1 MHIILIVGKK
11 LLKQLNS
18 KLEVKWSVISS
29 KINLV
34 NVEEFINK
42 KLGQV
47 YGHDSKYSF
56 VRNDAKTI

>member
-1 MHIILIVGKK
+1 MGKK

>member
-1 MHIILIVGKK
+1 MGKK

-34 NVEEFINK
+34 NVEEFVNK
-42 KLGQV
+42 KLGQL
-47 YGHDSKYSF
+47 YGYDNNYSF
-56 VRNDAKTI
+56 VRIDAKTI